1 MGYHEV
7 SSPGSKRVA
16 AGAPLKERNSSA
28 RTILVGVVA
37 LAAAGYFA
45 VQYDLAGTLQS
56 SLFGPREVRARQAPP
71 PPVRA
76 AVAAVQDVPVKIAT
90 IGTVMANSIVTLR
103 SQVDGALLATM
114 FKEGQMVKKDD
125 LLFQINPAPFEAAL
139 RQAQAQEAR
148 DRAQLGSAQADADR
162 AVMLADRGIVSTQQR
177 IQLVANAKALA
188 ATVDA
193 DVAAVDRA
201 KINLDWTTIRSP
213 INGKT
218 GPFLVFPGNQIRAN
232 DPGGL
237 VIVTEIQPVR
247 IAFNLPQTELPRLQD
262 RLKENNLIAN
272 VSLRSELTAG
282 ANVQS
287 GVPDKGITVKVGF
300 IGNIVDA
307 RSGTIELRATFNNP
321 DLRFVPGELVD
332 VNVMLETLQAAVTVP
347 REAIN
352 IGQDGEYVF
361 VVDSENKA
369 SMHPVEVVYQ
379 DQTLAALRSGVA
391 QGDRVIVDG
400 QLLVSPGLTVS
411 VLAPNGGTTVAQGS
425 VQGAE
430 GVRR

>member
-37 LAAAGYFA
+37 LATAGYFA
-45 VQYDLAGTLQS
+45 VQYDVAGTLQS
-56 SLFGPREVRARQAPP
+56 SLFGPRETRARQAPP

-76 AVAAVQDVPVKIAT
+76 AVATVQDVPVRITT
-90 IGTVMANSIVTLR
+90 IGTVLANSIVTVR
-103 SQVDGALLATM
+103 SQVDGPLLTTM

-201 KINLDWTTIRSP
+201 KLNLDWTTIRSP

-237 VIVTEIQPVR
+237 VTITEIQPVR

-272 VSLRSELTAG
+272 VSARTELNPGASVQAG
-282 ANVQS
+282 S
-287 GVPDKGITVKVGF
+287 PDKGITVKVGF

-332 VNVMLETLQAAVTVP
+332 VNVMLETLRGAVTVP

-369 SMHPVEVVYQ
+369 RMHPVEVVYQ
-379 DQTLAALRSGVA
+379 DQTLAALKSGVA

-400 QLLVSPGLTVS
+400 QLLVSPGIAVS
-411 VLAPNGGTTVAQGS
+411 VLAANNATTVAQGS

>member
-16 AGAPLKERNSSA
+16 AGAPLKERNSNA
-28 RTILVGVVA
+28 RLIFAGIIALGV
-37 LAAAGYFA
+37 AGYFA
-45 VQYDLAGTLQS
+45 VQYDAAGYLQS
-56 SLFGPREVRARQAPP
+56 LLGPREVRARQAPP

-76 AVAAVQDVPVKIAT
+76 AVAAVQDVPVKITT
-90 IGTVMANSIVTLR
+90 IGTVLANSIVTVR
-103 SQVDGALLATM
+103 SQVDGPLLTTM

-201 KINLDWTTIRSP
+201 KLNLDWTTIRSP

-272 VSLRSELTAG
+272 VSVRSELTSG

-332 VNVMLETLQAAVTVP
+332 VNVMLETLQDIVTVP

-361 VVDSENKA
+361 VVDGENKA
-369 SMHPVEVVYQ
+369 RMHPVEVVYQ
-379 DQTLAALRSGVA
+379 DQSLAAIKSGVV

>member
-1 MGYHEV
+1 MGYHEI
-7 SSPGSKRVA
+7 SSQGSTRVA
-16 AGAPLKERNSSA
+16 AGAPLKKQHSNA
-28 RTILVGVVA
+28 RLIFAGIIA
-37 LAAAGYFA
+37 LGAAGYFA
-45 VQYDLAGTLQS
+45 VQYDAAGYLQS
-56 SLFGPREVRARQAPP
+56 LLGPREVRARQAPT
-71 PPVRA
+71 PPVRV
-76 AVAAVQDVPVKIAT
+76 AVAEVQDVPVKITT
-90 IGTVMANSIVTLR
+90 IGTVLANSIVTVR
-103 SQVDGALLATM
+103 SQVDGPLLATM
-114 FKEGQMVKKDD
+114 FKEGQMVKKGD
-125 LLFQINPAPFEAAL
+125 LLFRIDPSPFEATL

-148 DRAQLGSAQADADR
+148 DRAQLVSAQADADR
-162 AVMLADRGIVSTQQR
+162 AVMLAERGIVSTQQR
-177 IQLVANAKALA
+177 IQLVANAKALT
-188 ATVDA
+188 ATVEA

-201 KINLDWTTIRSP
+201 KLNLDWTTIRSP

-237 VIVTEIQPVR
+237 ITITEIQPVR

-262 RLKENNLIAN
+262 RLRENNLIAN
-272 VSLRSELTAG
+272 VSTRSELNPGASVQAG
-282 ANVQS
+282 A
-287 GVPDKGITVKVGF
+287 PDKGITVKVGF

-307 RSGTIELRATFNNP
+307 RSGTIELRATFDNP

-352 IGQDGEYVF
+352 IGQNGEYVF
-361 VVDSENKA
+361 VVDNENKA
-369 SMHPVEVVYQ
+369 RMHPVEVVYQ
-379 DQTLAALRSGVA
+379 DQTLAALKSGVA
-391 QGDRVIVDG
+391 RGDRVIVDG
-400 QLLVSPGLTVS
+400 QLLVSPGLAVS

>member
-16 AGAPLKERNSSA
+16 AGAPLKQRNSNA
-28 RTILVGVVA
+28 RLIFAGIIA
-37 LAAAGYFA
+37 LCAVGYFA
-45 VQYDLAGTLQS
+45 VQYDGAGYLQS
-56 SLFGPREVRARQAPP
+56 LLGPREVRARQVPP

-76 AVAAVQDVPVKIAT
+76 AVASVQDVPVKIST
-90 IGTVMANSIVTLR
+90 IGTVLANSIVTVR
-103 SQVDGALLATM
+103 SQVDGPLLATM

-125 LLFQINPAPFEAAL
+125 LLFRINPAPFEAAL

-148 DRAQLGSAQADADR
+148 DRAQLESAQSDADR
-162 AVMLADRGIVSTQQR
+162 AVMLAERGIVSTQQR

-188 ATVDA
+188 ATVEA

-201 KINLDWTTIRSP
+201 KLNLDWTFIRSP

-262 RLKENNLIAN
+262 RLKEDNLIAN
-272 VSLRSELTAG
+272 VSLRSELTSG
-282 ANVQS
+282 ANVPS

-347 REAIN
+347 REAVN

-369 SMHPVEVVYQ
+369 RMHPVEVIYQ
-379 DQTLAALRSGVA
+379 DQTLAAIRSGVA